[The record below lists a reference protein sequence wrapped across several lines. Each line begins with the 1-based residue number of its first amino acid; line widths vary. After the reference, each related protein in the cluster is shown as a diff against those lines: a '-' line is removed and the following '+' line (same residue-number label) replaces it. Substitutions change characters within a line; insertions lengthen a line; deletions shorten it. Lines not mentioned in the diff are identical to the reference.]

1 MKKAEDAGLVYS
13 TENGGMCPGCGKLQ
27 RKCSCKNEKNGA
39 RGDGIV
45 RISRQT
51 KGRKGSGVSI
61 ITGLP
66 LQHNE
71 LVALATQLKKRC
83 GCGGTV
89 KNGVI
94 EIQGDQ
100 REALAAYLAQGGYQV
115 KLAGN

>member
-1 MKKAEDAGLVYS
+1 MKKAEDTRLAYS
-13 TENGGMCPGCGKLQ
+13 TENGGICPGCSNPL
-27 RKCSCKNEKNGA
+27 RKCSCKNETNSA
-39 RGDGIV
+39 TGDGIV

-71 LVALATQLKKRC
+71 LVALAAQLKKRC

-100 REALAAYLAQGGYQV
+100 REALAAHLSQCGYKV